1 MLQFFEKMTWNKAMG
16 KANNTNLR
24 WLASLFLSI
33 GLLAAGLVYWQGKAM
48 VNREFASQIDIRANE
63 AKFSLERQMNA
74 YAEVMRGLKAQFDSN
89 PALSRLAFQQI
100 ALSLNLD
107 SRLPGMQAMGF
118 AQKIVPEV
126 QYDVKTLL
134 QHEWARNS
142 LGYPPPLF
150 PAGKQE
156 TEQSLFVQY
165 IEPIAKN
172 HRGAWSDHNLDP
184 KRRNAIARARD
195 SGEWTT
201 SGRVR
206 LFVDP
211 GNIDGIVF
219 FMPLYRGGLMPE
231 TLAQRREKFI
241 GVVFLAIRV
250 DEMLRKIFGPSLLG
264 DLEIEIVDLDSQ
276 LHQRQTGKNSARNL
290 IFDSVQH
297 DNIAQQHDSV
307 SERFLQRQ
315 QQIIVAASQWQL
327 NVRALPNF
335 LKYSQ
340 YWLPPLAALAA
351 VLLSLM
357 VFFFMRTLEQ
367 SRRAADAYA
376 REMEHSLHCKEAQL
390 KEITAAIDVVLCT
403 INFPDG
409 QLKYVSPAAEKVY
422 GRPVQ
427 DFYDDPSLWLEMIH
441 PLDRESV
448 VAVINGIPEQG
459 GRTVGYRIVRPD
471 GEQRW
476 LHYDL
481 YFTQGARPGTG
492 RIDGVGSDVTQQHD
506 MAESLRHRERAL
518 RAIHDCEKVI
528 FKTSDEERLLQGICD
543 VMVKA
548 GYRMAWA
555 GILGSDGGIELLG
568 LAGEHQGYLECIKG
582 PLEDGIRDGSSIGEA
597 LRMRHPVVAN
607 DFENDPRLVRW
618 REAAMQRGFKS
629 KIALPLCH
637 DDAVIGVLNVYA
649 IEINAFDRDE
659 IELLRGLVQGIS
671 VAIQSHRHRRRREE
685 AEMALRL
692 RNRAIEAS
700 CNGMLIVQLANPAL
714 ITSINAALLKRV
726 DRHESRLRGQN
737 LSVLGDL
744 GFEATGWSQLT
755 ELIMAQREDSLSL
768 SLKDQAGEKRWFDVS
783 VAMIVDDAGR
793 AEHAVVE
800 FRDVTQSRRYQG
812 QIERQANYDLLTGL
826 PNRNLLTDRL
836 RLSLTQAASADT
848 SLFILWLDIDC
859 FQIINDGLGRQVAD
873 QVLQEVALRLKASA
887 KDCGTIAR
895 VESDEFVLIA
905 NIALSQQAIVSLTGR
920 IQHAMRQPMRIS
932 GQELNLTVS
941 IGIAAAPH
949 DGNDVD
955 TLLCNASIAMYR
967 AKEVGRESFC
977 FYANEMNARAMPR
990 FQMEASLRQAIT
1002 RNELFLVYQPKVD
1015 IASGKVTGA
1024 EALLRWQ
1031 HPEMG
1036 LISPVEFIPIAEE
1049 SRLILPIGYWVLETA
1064 CSQIRQWLDL
1074 GIDCHTIAVN
1084 VSPIQFFRSDV
1095 VGQVRQL
1102 LDKYSLDPKYLM
1114 VEITE
1119 STLMQDSDN
1128 AARMMRELKDIGIKL
1143 AIDDFGTGY
1152 SSLSALKHFPIDYL
1166 KIDRS
1171 FVSDLT
1177 TNVSDATI
1185 AKAVI
1190 SMAHSLN
1197 LRVIAEGVETKEQ
1210 LLFLHGRACE
1220 EMQGYYF
1227 SAPIS
1232 VEKMGRLIQ
1241 ENLALESWQVSVAQA
1256 PVGNEM
1262 AACAV
1267 D

>member
-1 MLQFFEKMTWNKAMG
+1 
-16 KANNTNLR
+16 
-24 WLASLFLSI
+24 
-33 GLLAAGLVYWQGKAM
+33 M
-48 VNREFASQIDIRANE
+48 VDRELASQINIRANE
-63 AKFSLERQMNA
+63 ARFSLERQMNA
-74 YAEVMRGLKAQFDSN
+74 YAEVMRGLKAQFDSD
-89 PALSRLAFQQI
+89 PALSRRTFQRI

-118 AQKIVPEV
+118 SQQIAPEV
-126 QYDVKTLL
+126 LQDVKTLL

-150 PAGKQE
+150 PAGKQAA
-156 TEQSLFVQY
+156 QSLFVQY
-165 IEPIAKN
+165 IEPIARN
-172 HRGAWSDHNLDP
+172 HRGAWSDHNQEP
-184 KRRNAIARARD
+184 KRRIAIAQARD

-211 GNIDGIVF
+211 GNIDGVVF
-219 FMPLYRGGLMPE
+219 FMPLYRGGQIPE
-231 TLAQRREKFI
+231 TLEQRREKFI

-250 DEMLRKIFGPSLLG
+250 DEMLHKVFGPSLLG
-264 DLEIEIVDLDSQ
+264 DLDIEIVDISDG
-276 LHQRQTGKNSARNL
+276 HQQTGKNIARNL
-290 IFDSVQH
+290 IFDS
-297 DNIAQQHDSV
+297 AQYEDSAQLHRSA
-307 SERFLQRQ
+307 SELSLQRQ
-315 QQIIVAASQWQL
+315 QKITFAASQWQL
-327 NVRALPNF
+327 NVTALPNF
-335 LKYSQ
+335 LQHSQ
-340 YWLPPLAALAA
+340 YWLPPIAALAA

-357 VFFFMRTLEQ
+357 VFFFMRALEQ
-367 SRRAADAYA
+367 SRRAADVHA
-376 REMEHSLHCKEAQL
+376 REMEHFLHSKEAQL
-390 KEITAAIDVVLCT
+390 KEITAAIDAVLCT

-422 GRPVQ
+422 GRPAQ
-427 DFYDDPSLWLEMIH
+427 AFYDNPFLWLEMMH
-441 PLDRESV
+441 PADREQVFAV
-448 VAVINGIPEQG
+448 VNGITQAG
-459 GRTVGYRIVRPD
+459 TGTVEYRIVRPD
-471 GEQRW
+471 GKQRW
-476 LHYDL
+476 LRYDL
-481 YFTQGARPGTG
+481 YFTQGEKPGTG
-492 RIDGVGSDVTQQHD
+492 RIDGVGSDVTQQHE
-506 MAESLRHRERAL
+506 MAESLWYRDRAL
-518 RAIHDCEKVI
+518 RAIHDCERVI
-528 FKTSDEERLLQGICD
+528 FKTGDEERLLQGICD
-543 VMVKA
+543 VIVKA

-555 GILGSDGGIELLG
+555 GILDGSGSIALLG
-568 LAGEHQGYLECIKG
+568 LAGEHQGYLDCIKG

-637 DDAVIGVLNVYA
+637 DDTVIGVLNVYA
-649 IEINAFDRDE
+649 MEVNAFDAEE
-659 IELLRGLVQGIS
+659 IELLMGLVQGVS
-671 VAIQSHRHRRRREE
+671 VAIQSHRHRSRREA

-700 CNGMLIVQLANPAL
+700 CNGMLIVQLAHPPI
-714 ITSINAALLKRV
+714 ITSVNAALLKRV
-726 DRHESRLRGQN
+726 DGHENRLRGQD
-737 LSVLGDL
+737 LSVLGHF

-768 SLKDQAGEKRWFDVS
+768 ILKDRSGEKLLFDVS
-783 VAMIVDDAGR
+783 VAMITDEAGR
-793 AEHAVVE
+793 IEHAVVE

-836 RLSLTQAASADT
+836 RLSLAQAASADT

-859 FQIINDGLGRQVAD
+859 FQIINDGLGRPAAD
-873 QVLQEVALRLKASA
+873 QVLQQVALRLNASA
-887 KDCGTIAR
+887 KDCSTIAR

-905 NIALSQQAIVSLTGR
+905 DIALSQQAIVSLTGR
-920 IQHAMRQPMRIS
+920 IQHALRQPMQIS
-932 GQELNLTVS
+932 AQELNLTVS
-941 IGIAAAPH
+941 IGIAAAPY
-949 DGNDVD
+949 DGNDVE

-990 FQMEASLRQAIT
+990 FQMESSLRQAIA

-1015 IASGKVTGA
+1015 LATGQVTGA

-1036 LISPVEFIPIAEE
+1036 LVSPVDFIPIAEE

-1064 CSQIRQWLDL
+1064 CAQIRLWLDQ
-1074 GIDCHTIAVN
+1074 GIDCQAIAVN

-1095 VGQVRQL
+1095 VGQIRQL
-1102 LDKYSLDPKYLM
+1102 LEKYRLDPRHLM
-1114 VEITE
+1114 IEITE
-1119 STLMQDSDN
+1119 STLMQDSGS
-1128 AARMMRELKDIGIKL
+1128 AAQMMRQLKDIGIRL

-1177 TNVSDATI
+1177 TNASDATI

-1210 LLFLHGRACE
+1210 LLFLHGHACD

-1227 SAPIS
+1227 SAPVS
-1232 VEKMGRLIQ
+1232 VEKMGRLLQ
-1241 ENLALESWQVSVAQA
+1241 ENLLL
-1256 PVGNEM
+1256 
-1262 AACAV
+1262 AACAQV
-1267 D
+1267 HASNKMVA

>member
-1 MLQFFEKMTWNKAMG
+1 
-16 KANNTNLR
+16 
-24 WLASLFLSI
+24 
-33 GLLAAGLVYWQGKAM
+33 M
-48 VNREFASQIDIRANE
+48 VVREFASQIDIRANE

-74 YAEVMRGLKAQFDSN
+74 YAEVMRGLKAQFDSD
-89 PALSRLAFQQI
+89 PALSRLAFQRI

-107 SRLPGMQAMGF
+107 SRLPGVQAMGF
-118 AQKIVPEV
+118 AQQIAPEV
-126 QYDVKTLL
+126 QHDVKMLL
-134 QHEWARNS
+134 QHEWAKNS

-150 PAGKQE
+150 PAVKQE
-156 TEQSLFVQY
+156 AGQSLFVQY
-165 IEPIAKN
+165 IEPIARN

-184 KRRNAIARARD
+184 KRRSAIARARD

-211 GNIDGIVF
+211 GNIEGVVF
-219 FMPLYRGGLMPE
+219 FMPLYRGGLIPE
-231 TLAQRREKFI
+231 TQAQRREKFI

-250 DEMLRKIFGPSLLG
+250 DEMLRKVFGPSLLG

-276 LHQRQTGKNSARNL
+276 QQTGKNAVSNL
-290 IFDSVQH
+290 IFDS
-297 DNIAQQHDSV
+297 AQQGNTAQRHDSV
-307 SERFLQRQ
+307 LERSLQRQ
-315 QQIIVAASQWQL
+315 QQIIFAASQWQL
-327 NVRALPNF
+327 NVRVLPNL
-335 LKYSQ
+335 LKHSQ
-340 YWLPPLAALAA
+340 YWLPPLAALAT

-357 VFFFMRTLEQ
+357 VFFFMRALEQ

-376 REMEHSLHCKEAQL
+376 REMEYSLHSKEAQL
-390 KEITAAIDVVLCT
+390 KKITAAIEAVLCT
-403 INFPDG
+403 IDFPDG

-422 GRPVQ
+422 GRPAQ
-427 DFYDDPSLWLEMIH
+427 DFYDSPSLWLEMIH
-441 PLDRESV
+441 PEDRERV
-448 VAVINGIPEQG
+448 VAAIHSIPEDG
-459 GRTVGYRIVRPD
+459 GRTVEYRIVRPD
-471 GEQRW
+471 GGQRW

-481 YFTQGARPGTG
+481 YFTQGDQPGTG

-506 MAESLRHRERAL
+506 MAESLWHRERAL

-528 FKTSDEERLLQGICD
+528 FKTGDEERLLQGICD

-555 GILGSDGGIELLG
+555 GILKSDGSIALLG
-568 LAGEHQGYLECIKG
+568 LAGEHQGYLECIKA
-582 PLEDGIRDGSSIGEA
+582 PLEDGIRDDSSIGEA

-607 DFENDPRLVRW
+607 DFENDPRLVLW
-618 REAAMQRGFKS
+618 REAALQRGFKS

-637 DDAVIGVLNVYA
+637 DDTVIGVLNVYA
-649 IEINAFDRDE
+649 IEVNAFDGDE
-659 IELLRGLVQGIS
+659 IELLMGLVQGAS

-685 AEMALRL
+685 AEIALRL

-700 CNGMLIVQLANPAL
+700 CNGMLIVQLANPVL
-714 ITSINAALLKRV
+714 ITSVNAALLKRV
-726 DRHESRLRGQN
+726 GGHQSSLQGQD

-744 GFEATGWSQLT
+744 GFEATGWSQLN

-783 VAMIVDDAGR
+783 VAMIADEAGR
-793 AEHAVVE
+793 IEHAVVE

-836 RLSLTQAASADT
+836 RLSLAQASSADT

-859 FQIINDGLGRQVAD
+859 FQIINDGLGRLVAD

-887 KDCGTIAR
+887 KDCDTIAR

-1036 LISPVEFIPIAEE
+1036 LVSPVEFIPIAEE

-1102 LDKYSLDPKYLM
+1102 LGKYCLDPKYLM
-1114 VEITE
+1114 IEITE

-1128 AARMMRELKDIGIKL
+1128 AAQMMRKLKDIGIKL

-1177 TNVSDATI
+1177 TNASDATI

-1227 SAPIS
+1227 SPPVS
-1232 VEKMGRLIQ
+1232 VEKMGCLIQ
-1241 ENLALESWQVSVAQA
+1241 ENLNLESWQVLAEQVPA
-1256 PVGNEM
+1256 GNEM
-1262 AACAV
+1262 AA
-1267 D
+1267 